1 MDLNKLIEENIS
13 KNRIT
18 GLTKPKIIK
27 EMLSIPENINLKK
40 LDQIIN
46 SCYSTF
52 YIKKKWS
59 KHQETEEE
67 KYIRY
72 LNIHQELSE
81 RIQQLPENADKTKYR
96 KILVINEPW
105 LKVSQK
111 KLNKLLTSILLTKK
125 EKAKKRESIVP
136 YLHSSVKQRSYT
148 TNAQAHIGDK
158 YVFAIDLKDFYP
170 SVTKVKIF
178 NFFKKHFKLPS
189 DIAMIYAVLSTYK
202 SDNGE
207 YCLGQGLSQS
217 STLAFLVNY
226 RLFNYL
232 YLEAQK
238 LGIEM
243 TIYVDD
249 VIFSSSSPIPQ
260 KFINRLFGIIK
271 ENKMSIKRRK
281 VYYYGKKQT
290 KKITGI
296 YIKKNKTSV
305 AYEKHKEI
313 RIQYNYLKEKIKEI
327 KTFSDYLCIYNLYLK
342 FYGNYHHI
350 LNVEKKI
357 NNKILNFVD
366 KYDEFFPKGI
376 HKKQKQPYSVQNIK
390 TINDVQRLNKCYQK
404 LKNKNLN
411 EVILDY
417 PNVNL

>member
-52 YIKKKWS
+52 YIKKNWS

-158 YVFAIDLKDFYP
+158 YVFAIDFKRFLSISNK
-170 SVTKVKIF
+170 SK
-178 NFFKKHFKLPS
+178 NF
-189 DIAMIYAVLSTYK
+189 
-202 SDNGE
+202 
-207 YCLGQGLSQS
+207 Q
-217 STLAFLVNY
+217 
-226 RLFNYL
+226 
-232 YLEAQK
+232 
-238 LGIEM
+238 
-243 TIYVDD
+243 
-249 VIFSSSSPIPQ
+249 
-260 KFINRLFGIIK
+260 
-271 ENKMSIKRRK
+271 
-281 VYYYGKKQT
+281 
-290 KKITGI
+290 
-296 YIKKNKTSV
+296 
-305 AYEKHKEI
+305 
-313 RIQYNYLKEKIKEI
+313 
-327 KTFSDYLCIYNLYLK
+327 
-342 FYGNYHHI
+342 
-350 LNVEKKI
+350 
-357 NNKILNFVD
+357 
-366 KYDEFFPKGI
+366 FF
-376 HKKQKQPYSVQNIK
+376 
-390 TINDVQRLNKCYQK
+390 
-404 LKNKNLN
+404 
-411 EVILDY
+411 
-417 PNVNL
+417 